1 MNSENI
7 LFLRDNLKFLGFGE
21 GTQLNDQLEE
31 YIFHQTQEFQLQMES
46 FYDDDYK
53 VEATLHFRKGDNT
66 DLYFFNKYEAILR
79 KGDAPEKDRMQ
90 TFYISKGSGVTL
102 KEAYN
107 LLQGRSVNK
116 NLISFDGERYNAWI
130 QLNFEE
136 MTPNH
141 NYRMKQF
148 RLQYG
153 YELEKVLEKY
163 PIRELKIDESRT
175 ALLKA
180 LKRGNL
186 QPVHFL
192 KAKKAEKMF
201 IEANPQFKTINIY
214 TSTASALQKLY
225 KKKDSVVKV
234 DIPEKP
240 GDPDNE
246 EWKDDHSV
254 TFEEESEDHSVAVEE
269 GRGDH
274 SAAVEEGSE
283 EVEEATVGNP
293 APPKKRR
300 P

>member
-21 GTQLNDQLEE
+21 GTQLTDQMEE
-31 YIFHQTQEFQLQMES
+31 YIFHQANEFQLQTES

-53 VEATLHFRKGDNT
+53 MEVTLHFRKGDNT
-66 DLYFFNKYEAILR
+66 DLYFFNKYEALLR
-79 KGDAPEKDRMQ
+79 KGDAPERDRMQ

-107 LLQGRSVNK
+107 LLQGRAVNK
-116 NLISFDGERYNAWI
+116 NLISFEGERYNAWI

-141 NYRMKQF
+141 NYRIKQF

-163 PIRELKIDESRT
+163 PIRELNTDESRI

-192 KAKKAEKMF
+192 KAKKSEKMF

-214 TSTASALQKLY
+214 TSTASALQKLF
-225 KKKDSVVKV
+225 KKEDSVVKAG
-234 DIPEKP
+234 IPEKP
-240 GDPDNE
+240 EDPGIE
-246 EWKDDHSV
+246 EWRDDN
-254 TFEEESEDHSVAVEE
+254 SVAVEE
-269 GRGDH
+269 GG
-274 SAAVEEGSE
+274 E
-283 EVEEATVGNP
+283 EVEEATVGDP
-293 APPKKRR
+293 APSKKSKS
-300 P
+300 